1 MFRFPRFTDYGKT
14 TSGLQRRAEVFSC
27 WDYCA
32 CGEIQESEAHR
43 QAIWRHTKIGKLTL
57 HTEISES
64 IFSLLIFKHVV
75 WYWQGEFVSQS
86 KPLWL
91 AIISLILMIL
101 MNVSEALYFVEIG
114 KWHFWDRKKTKHK
127 KRFLS
132 QARTTFSIPSF
143 ALSWKLLFI
152 QLLLRQAQK
161 SIIICFEK
169 LWYLNLSIFNISSL
183 STVRIN

>member
-32 CGEIQESEAHR
+32 CGEIQESEAHC

-57 HTEISES
+57 HTVISES
-64 IFSLLIFKHVV
+64 IFSLLIFIHVV

-91 AIISLILMIL
+91 AIISLILLIL
-101 MNVSEALYFVEIG
+101 MNVSEALYTVEKG
-114 KWHFWDRKKTKHK
+114 KWQFWDRKKTKDK

-132 QARTTFSIPSF
+132 QARTTFSIPGF
-143 ALSWKLLFI
+143 VLSRKLLFI
-152 QLLLRQAQK
+152 QLLLRQARK
-161 SIIICFEK
+161 SPITIFLKNYDILTCQSSA
-169 LWYLNLSIFNISSL
+169 YPLSPL
-183 STVRIN
+183 

>member
-32 CGEIQESEAHR
+32 CGEIQESEAHC

-57 HTEISES
+57 HTVISES
-64 IFSLLIFKHVV
+64 IFSLLIFIHVL
-75 WYWQGEFVSQS
+75 WYWQREFVSQS

-101 MNVSEALYFVEIG
+101 MNVSEALYFVEV
-114 KWHFWDRKKTKHK
+114 RKMTVLGQYKTKDK

-132 QARTTFSIPSF
+132 QARTTFFIPSF
-143 ALSWKLLFI
+143 GFVLETIVYTTTTETSAKIYHNLFLKI
-152 QLLLRQAQK
+152 M
-161 SIIICFEK
+161 I
-169 LWYLNLSIFNISSL
+169 Y
-183 STVRIN
+183 